1 LKKRTIAMEN
11 KNDRL
16 KGIIA
21 ALLFLLFIFTISVFL
36 GFYYPDPPI
45 PDLGV
50 EIEMGGS
57 GSSGGTQGQQTI
69 PEPEVR
75 TTPQP
80 VPVQRPVVTDNRP
93 DNPYSAPTTTP
104 VVKPKETTEVQQPEP
119 PKQTVNKDAMF
130 TKKGTSGQQGSGGS
144 SGSGSG
150 AGSGNTSGD
159 GSGGGVGAGSGPS
172 FSLVGRTAK
181 ELPKPAY
188 NSEAQGKVVI
198 DVNVDQEG
206 NVVDAQYNSRLSTTT
221 DLQLRAA
228 ALEAARKS
236 KFSVKLDATV
246 VQRGTITYTFIKLN

>member
-1 LKKRTIAMEN
+1 MEN

-21 ALLFLLFIFTISVFL
+21 ALLFLLFLFTLSIFL

-45 PDLGV
+45 PDVGV

-57 GSSGGTQGQQTI
+57 GSQGGMQGQQSI
-69 PEPEVR
+69 PEPEAR
-75 TTPQP
+75 TVSQP
-80 VPVQRPVVTDNRP
+80 VPVQQSYVTENRP

-104 VVKPKETTEVQQPEP
+104 TIKPKETTEIPQPEP

-130 TKKGTSGQQGSGGS
+130 TKKGTSGQQGSGSS

-150 AGSGNTSGD
+150 TGSGTKTGD
-159 GSGGGVGAGSGPS
+159 GSGSGVGAGSGPS

-181 ELPKPAY
+181 DLPKPAY
-188 NSEAQGKVVI
+188 TSDAQGKVVI
-198 DVNVDQEG
+198 NVNVDQEG
-206 NVVDAQYNSRLSTTT
+206 NVVDVQFNSSLSTTT
-221 DLQLRAA
+221 DLQLRTA
-228 ALEAARKS
+228 ALKAAQKS
-236 KFSVKLDATV
+236 KFSVKLDAAV